1 MIKYRKY
8 ENKQDTILEIQKEA
22 LRLIERG
29 EKRNRIEWE
38 VVKGIFYQL
47 KETVTEDS

>member
-1 MIKYRKY
+1 MEQYVMIKYRKY

-29 EKRNRIEWE
+29 EKRNRIE
-38 VVKGIFYQL
+38 
-47 KETVTEDS
+47 